1 MLNVCCLTPFT
12 LFTPPQMSGEHRAE
26 RFQTEQELGN
36 MQMQLTQTE
45 DRAVSEG
52 RRMAEQELG
61 DMQMHRGPGD
71 EQQGGRM
78 MDRGRSGMKRGV
90 MQ

>member
-45 DRAVSEG
+45 DRAVSSREG
-52 RRMAEQELG
+52 G
-61 DMQMHRGPGD
+61 
-71 EQQGGRM
+71 
-78 MDRGRSGMKRGV
+78 
-90 MQ
+90 

>member
-1 MLNVCCLTPFT
+1 
-12 LFTPPQMSGEHRAE
+12 MSGEHRAE

-52 RRMAEQELG
+52 RRVAEQELG
-61 DMQMHRGPGD
+61 RSWATCRCTEDRAVSSR
-71 EQQGGRM
+71 EGG
-78 MDRGRSGMKRGV
+78 
-90 MQ
+90 